1 MSEPEGK
8 FSINRHFRREG
19 VIQAAVFVAI
29 ILIGVVMAVV
39 GPWIFGRH
47 Q

>member
-1 MSEPEGK
+1 MSKLEVK
-8 FSINRHFRREG
+8 FSINQHFHREG
-19 VIQAAVFVAI
+19 VIQAAIFVAI

-39 GPWIFGRH
+39 GPWIFGQH